1 MKRRTKKYLIN
12 QPTGLSNIEFDELDE
27 SGGVGWE
34 TNVSGPKSRRFN
46 SLRKR
51 AHSKLSA
58 IHSKHFNRNSR

>member
-12 QPTGLSNIEFDELDE
+12 QPTGLNNIEFDELDE
-27 SGGVGWE
+27 SGSVGWE